1 MFGPSRRILAR
12 TFVKESTFEAC
23 PNKMEYVIAQPQ
35 ILQALKA
42 AQLFAG
48 LPQQEL
54 SILSARAVRKLYA
67 PGELLFVEGEPC
79 QGFYVIARGRVRIY
93 KTSAAG
99 REQVLAVE
107 GPGGSIAELPV
118 FDGGPYPASAAALED
133 TEMVFISRKDFHLFC
148 RQHPDV
154 ALHVLAVVGAR
165 LRRLVGIIEELSFTT
180 VRQRLIAFLLR
191 ESEAKGARKGNTA
204 RFEIEG
210 SHHDLAQRI
219 GTVRELIS
227 RNLTRLQ
234 AEGLIEVDGR
244 EVLIKDLAQLAAIQ
258 GSEKS

>member
-1 MFGPSRRILAR
+1 V
-12 TFVKESTFEAC
+12 T
-23 PNKMEYVIAQPQ
+23 AQPQ
-35 ILQALKA
+35 IARALKA

-48 LPQQEL
+48 LSEKEFAV
-54 SILSARAVRKLYA
+54 LSARALRKLYA

-79 QGFYVIARGRVRIY
+79 QGFYIVVRGRVRIY
-93 KTSAAG
+93 KTSGGG

-107 GPGGSIAELPV
+107 GPGSSIAELPV
-118 FDGGPYPASAAALED
+118 FDGGAYPASAAALED

-154 ALHVLAVVGAR
+154 ALQVLAVVGAR

-191 ESEAKGARKGNTA
+191 ESADKGKLKGNIA
-204 RFEIEG
+204 EFEIEG
-210 SHHDLAQRI
+210 SHHDLAQQI
-219 GTVRELIS
+219 GTVRELVS

-234 AEGLIEVDGR
+234 AEGLIEIDGR
-244 EVLIKDLAQLAAIQ
+244 KLLIKDVKELAAIQ
-258 GSEKS
+258 ALEKS

>member
-1 MFGPSRRILAR
+1 MGTTYRCALAGLAHHR
-12 TFVKESTFEAC
+12 MESVT
-23 PNKMEYVIAQPQ
+23 AQPQ
-35 ILQALKA
+35 ILRALKA

-48 LPQQEL
+48 LSEEEFFV
-54 SILSARAVRKLYA
+54 LSARAVRKLYA

-79 QGFYVIARGRVRIY
+79 QGFYIIAHGRVRIY
-93 KTSAAG
+93 KTSAGG

-107 GPGGSIAELPV
+107 GPGSSIAELPV
-118 FDGGPYPASAAALED
+118 FDGGAYPASAAALED

-191 ESEAKGARKGNTA
+191 ESAAKGKLKANSA
-204 RFEIEG
+204 EFEIEG
-210 SHHDLAQRI
+210 SHHDLAQQI
-219 GTVRELIS
+219 GTVRELVS

-234 AEGLIEVDGR
+234 AEGLIEIDGR
-244 EVLIKDLAQLAAIQ
+244 KVIIKYVKELAAIQ
-258 GSEKS
+258 ESEKS